1 MTEPHIESTVTRAV
15 GAQYDEFQA
24 SLESLEPLG
33 EHQKYLN
40 YGFRASR
47 GQGYEDTQAQL
58 CLEVFRAAEISPAD
72 VIVDVGFGSGEQ
84 SLLLSGTHE
93 FTQYTGFN
101 ISANQVRYAMHRA
114 AERNLAHKLAY
125 RHGEAEVLPG
135 VADGSVD
142 KLMAIECAFYFDRP
156 RFYERTAR
164 VLKPGGRAVLADI
177 TLSDLLGFL
186 GRVRED
192 FRRIGTRGAN
202 RREWEKH
209 LVTRSIRDIN
219 RETRPGVQRTVFR
232 ILRLSSIARLTPRQR
247 RAWWKMAFY
256 TQLVAIGQLLGLVR
270 YELIVLEK
278 PRAGAS

>member
-1 MTEPHIESTVTRAV
+1 MTEPQIESTVTRAI
-15 GAQYDEFQA
+15 GAQYDAFQA
-24 SLESLEPLG
+24 SLESLEQLG
-33 EHQKYLN
+33 EQQKYLN
-40 YGFRASR
+40 YGFLASR
-47 GQGYEDTQAQL
+47 EQGYEESQAQL
-58 CLEVFRAAEISPAD
+58 CLEVFRAAEIAPSD

-84 SLLLSGTHE
+84 SLLLTGKYD
-93 FTQYTGFN
+93 FAQYTGFN
-101 ISANQVRYAMHRA
+101 ISANQVRYATHRA
-114 AERNLAHKLAY
+114 ADRRLSHKLAY

-156 RFYERTAR
+156 RFYERAAR

-177 TLSDLLGFL
+177 TLSGVLGFL
-186 GRVRED
+186 GRWRED
-192 FRRIGTRGAN
+192 FRRIGTRASN

-219 RETRPGVQRTVFR
+219 PETRPGVQRTVFR
-232 ILRLSSIARLTPRQR
+232 ILRLSSMASISGAQR
-247 RAWWKMAFY
+247 NEWWKMAFY

-278 PRAGAS
+278 KRDGAA